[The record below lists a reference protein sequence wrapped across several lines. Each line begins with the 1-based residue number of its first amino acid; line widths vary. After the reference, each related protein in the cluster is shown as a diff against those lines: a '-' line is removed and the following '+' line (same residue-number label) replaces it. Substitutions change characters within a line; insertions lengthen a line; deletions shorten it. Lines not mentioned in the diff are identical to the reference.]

1 MSFYI
6 LRILGLFTSIQSLQ
20 RLRIAVPKL
29 QKQRT
34 KHGQERINKKT
45 PNPSS
50 GSQHSISLREES
62 SGKRQTSVN
71 VKSMLKLEHAQNLA
85 VWAASEAF
93 GPSLGAFF
101 GHRLAAL
108 REALGSSPDPTLFP
122 CQRCESILQPG
133 YNCTIRIEKN
143 TAKAKHRRRR
153 PNISTKNKVV
163 YKCHFCSHRNLK
175 RGTPRGHMKELCP
188 PKAKPSFKSEPS
200 RSTVLNPVIS
210 EDGATG
216 NIEVKMTDDIASP
229 TTPSGTTLLEANRR
243 KRNRSGS
250 KKVVESESNSATIDA
265 ETSVSTSNKRKRK
278 SWTSLKEIAESGSS
292 QELVEQL
299 TLHEPS

>member
-1 MSFYI
+1 MGKKGS
-6 LRILGLFTSIQSLQ
+6 
-20 RLRIAVPKL
+20 
-29 QKQRT
+29 
-34 KHGQERINKKT
+34 NKKT

-50 GSQHSISLREES
+50 GSQRSISLREES

-85 VWAASEAF
+85 VWAASEASI
-93 GPSLGAFF
+93 PSLGAFF

-108 REALGSSPDPTLFP
+108 GEALGSSPDPTLFP

-143 TAKAKHRRRR
+143 TATAKHRRRR

-188 PKAKPSFKSEPS
+188 PKAKPPLKSEPS
-200 RSTVLNPVIS
+200 RSTVLKPVNS

-216 NIEVKMTDDIASP
+216 NIEVKMTDEITYP
-229 TTPSGTTLLEANRR
+229 TTPSVTTGTTLLEANRR

-278 SWTSLKEIAESGSS
+278 SWTSLKEIAESGERDSNRN
-292 QELVEQL
+292 LANITIPFL
-299 TLHEPS
+299 I